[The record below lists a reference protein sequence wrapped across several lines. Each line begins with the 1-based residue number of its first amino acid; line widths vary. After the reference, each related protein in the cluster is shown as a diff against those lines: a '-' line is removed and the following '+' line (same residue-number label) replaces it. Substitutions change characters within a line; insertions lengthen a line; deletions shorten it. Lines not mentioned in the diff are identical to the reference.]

1 MSIEKDSHEF
11 VIPTSREF
19 LIDKTIE
26 EIKKHTYIDPLFDA
40 GFKAFLCDEDAL
52 VNFLNGVFHLSEGNR
67 IESVVIK
74 NIDINIIFPVVK
86 PFRLDIRARTSNGIN
101 INIEMQKARPDYFI
115 DRVLLQHSA
124 FILQS
129 KYEWDQLNFG
139 NLSSDI
145 SDEER
150 AKREIHRYEV
160 PPTYA
165 IWICDFP
172 LGKQKSF
179 RGDWAVRN
187 KEGLTLSDKMMYIVY
202 DLTKFTKSL
211 EAIETVE
218 DRWLYLLKHAGAAE
232 SLPDFNDDIIAKA
245 IRRLLVNRA
254 SERLIMDQANDMV
267 WTEEE
272 LDRLA
277 LYKIR
282 AREKARA
289 QGLAEGRAEG
299 REQERVETA
308 LDMLADNKPIDEIV
322 KYSHLSKEKVL
333 ELRDSQATFTAK

>member
-1 MSIEKDSHEF
+1 
-11 VIPTSREF
+11 
-19 LIDKTIE
+19 
-26 EIKKHTYIDPLFDA
+26 
-40 GFKAFLCDEDAL
+40 
-52 VNFLNGVFHLSEGNR
+52 
-67 IESVVIK
+67 
-74 NIDINIIFPVVK
+74 
-86 PFRLDIRARTSNGIN
+86 
-101 INIEMQKARPDYFI
+101 MQKARPDHFI

-124 FILQS
+124 FMLQS
-129 KYEWDQLNFG
+129 KYEWDQLNFD
-139 NLSSDI
+139 NLSPDI

-172 LGKQKSF
+172 LGKQKTF

-211 EAIETVE
+211 EEIETVE

-232 SLPDFNDDIIAKA
+232 SLPDFSDDIIAKA

-289 QGLAEGRAEG
+289 EGLAEG
-299 REQERVETA
+299 REQERIETA
-308 LDMLADNKPIDEIV
+308 LDMLADNKPIEEIV
-322 KYSHLSKEKVL
+322 KYSHLSMEKVL
-333 ELRDSQATFTAK
+333 ELRDSQAAFTAK